1 MKTIYCKEEI
11 GSYIIQQDFYGERS
25 NYIKYAYNKL
35 HYIALYLH
43 AKYWEFCFKC
53 QIFRKAI
60 YLLFS
65 LTFSPPL
72 LAVQP
77 CLLNTPRICMHSIVS
92 IEYLKHFQNGKY
104 LNRLD
109 KQVTEGIV
117 LGGYFA

>member
-1 MKTIYCKEEI
+1 MSILL
-11 GSYIIQQDFYGERS
+11 QMS
-25 NYIKYAYNKL
+25 NFSKSNL
-35 HYIALYLH
+35 D
-43 AKYWEFCFKC
+43 
-53 QIFRKAI
+53 
-60 YLLFS
+60 LFS